1 MKNRKRTSTGE
12 LVFNPKRRLR
22 EWNGSESDVAY
33 AKALAKTVRYT
44 GNPQH
49 KRDPGDF
56 NLTPPAA
63 PRANA
68 TLCDDAHIFERKT
81 AIKLLKDGARK
92 GLVDGRKGEGF
103 PYLIWTVRDGV
114 AFEAQ
119 LENADRGEYHGYPMP
134 TSDPLRSLI
143 LKAYAER

>member
-1 MKNRKRTSTGE
+1 MRDRKRTGAGD

-22 EWNGSESDVAY
+22 SWTGNRGDKAY
-33 AKALAKTVRYT
+33 ADSLAKSVRYT

-56 NLTPPAA
+56 KLTPPAA

-68 TLCDDAHIFERKT
+68 TLCDDAGILKKT
-81 AIKLLKDGARK
+81 AAIRLLRDGARK
-92 GLVDGRKGEGF
+92 GLVDGRKETGYPF
-103 PYLIWTVRDGV
+103 LIWAVRDGV

-119 LENADRGEYHGYPMP
+119 LENADKGEYHGYPMP
-134 TSDPLRSLI
+134 LSDPLRPAI
-143 LKAYAER
+143 LKADAER